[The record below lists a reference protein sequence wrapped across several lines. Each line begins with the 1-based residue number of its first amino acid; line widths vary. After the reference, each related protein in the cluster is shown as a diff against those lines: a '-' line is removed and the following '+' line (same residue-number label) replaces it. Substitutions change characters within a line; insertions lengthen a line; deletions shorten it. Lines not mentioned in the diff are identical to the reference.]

1 MLDRQAIVVS
11 LAPAVVFLIIAIV
24 ARILEIELAEAVF
37 QFGALAAVLGGGT
50 LAWNKVYSKK
60 TVDRISGERYADG
73 QQLGMRE
80 GEQAGRAEGQRI
92 GQAEG
97 ARIQREYTEKIEA
110 EQAEAWQEEEFLSAP
125 EGWQSVEEGGY

>member
-24 ARILEIELAEAVF
+24 ARILDIELAEAVF

-50 LAWNKVYSKK
+50 LAWNKVYSKR
-60 TVDRISGERYADG
+60 TVDRIGGERYADG
-73 QQLGMRE
+73 EQLGK
-80 GEQAGRAEGQRI
+80 
-92 GQAEG
+92 AEG

-110 EQAEAWQEEEFLSAP
+110 EHAEAWQEEEFLSAP